1 MSAEGKMNP
10 EVKALWLKALRS
22 GEYAQSTGALCNLKN
37 VGTESRDEYAV
48 KGYCCLGVLTDL
60 AVKAGVV
67 EWERERSGDGLP
79 VQGVREINTVVTAL
93 TPQKVVDWAG
103 LEWANPMVRG
113 QSLASM
119 NDQGKRFEEIA
130 DVIEEAL

>member
-1 MSAEGKMNP
+1 MNP
-10 EVKALWLKALRS
+10 EIKKLWVEALRS

-67 EWERERSGDGLP
+67 EWERSGDGLP
-79 VQGVREINTVVTAL
+79 VQGVREMIEPGINTVVTAL

-103 LEWANPMVRG
+103 LEWTNPMVRG
-113 QSLASM
+113 QSLAGL
-119 NDQGKRFEEIA
+119 NDQGKSFEQIA
-130 DVIEEAL
+130 KLIEEEL